1 MWIYHAKISLS
12 EKFFLFFCP
21 GGRRSPQMER
31 YGPKRCKITMV
42 YLGKYDCYIDKV
54 ETKYLYTQ
62 TFSALFVKLR
72 STYYV
77 MVAWVVK

>member
-1 MWIYHAKISLS
+1 
-12 EKFFLFFCP
+12 
-21 GGRRSPQMER
+21 MER

-42 YLGKYDCYIDKV
+42 YLGKYDYYVDKV

-77 MVAWVVK
+77 MVA